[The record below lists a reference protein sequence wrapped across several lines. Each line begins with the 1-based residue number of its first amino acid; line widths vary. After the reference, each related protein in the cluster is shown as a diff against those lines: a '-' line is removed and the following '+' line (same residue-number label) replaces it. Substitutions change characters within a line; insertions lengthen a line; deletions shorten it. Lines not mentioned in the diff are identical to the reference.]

1 MKSFINAILSYIS
14 EKLGF
19 LTKIFGWLST
29 SIGLQTMASI
39 AFKAF
44 LLIALGAFIS
54 YIARLWNLFKDLI
67 IQFKSLGFSASGF
80 SYGISNSQLVSSF
93 WGFVHASGLD
103 DAFITSGTL
112 FISLLSAYFGIQAYK
127 LFYTLFKDGFT
138 MVSNGTKLLPKK

>member
-1 MKSFINAILSYIS
+1 MVGYLLRLVS
-14 EKLGF
+14 KLWH
-19 LTKIFGWLST
+19 LLR
-29 SIGLQTMASI
+29 LRL
-39 AFKAF
+39 F

-138 MVSNGTKLLPKK
+138 MVSNGTKLLPKKMMLLLLLRKKKKFNEKKRFNF